1 MREPKLVMAGIQQ
14 RGRWDVVGDRGN
26 KRVPEIEVVEDTVVY
41 GSEPLEFKLEVSC
54 TEPLEESDFI
64 IVQERLLKNISD
76 PLTLLC
82 VCQRVIDVARNDGLI
97 IR

>member
-1 MREPKLVMAGIQQ
+1 MVGIQQ

-26 KRVPEIEVVEDTVVY
+26 KRAPEVEVVEDAVVY
-41 GSEPLEFKLEVSC
+41 GSEPLEFELEVSC
-54 TEPLEESDFI
+54 TEPLKESNF
-64 IVQERLLKNISD
+64 VVMQEGSLKNVGD

-82 VCQRVIDVARNDGLI
+82 MRWWVIDVAGNDGLI